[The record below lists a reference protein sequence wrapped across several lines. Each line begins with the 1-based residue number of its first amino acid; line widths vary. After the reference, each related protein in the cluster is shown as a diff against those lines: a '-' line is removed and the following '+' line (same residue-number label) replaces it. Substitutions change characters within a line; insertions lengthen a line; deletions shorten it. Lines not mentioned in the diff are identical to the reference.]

1 MRGKTNTNRR
11 TFFKKASALGGTIGL
26 GAPINFLSAHSQKN
40 NNTSQQNIKPKPL
53 KIGDTIGIVA
63 PGFTL
68 PKPELVRNFA
78 NMLEKEGYNVIF
90 GPNTFGKY
98 GYFSGTDEQRASD
111 LNEMFRNKEV
121 RGIVAARGGWGGAR
135 ILSLLDY
142 EAIKADPK
150 VFIGYSD
157 ITSLLLAIYQKTGL
171 VTFHGPVGT
180 SDWNRFSYKHYK
192 RIIIKEKAYKIKGTK
207 KVKSDSSLEE
217 AETARYVINEGK
229 ATGTLVGGNLTV
241 FCGMVGSEY
250 LPDFEGKILFLEDVG
265 EAVYRIDRYLTQ
277 LKLAGILDKLAG
289 IVFASCA
296 SCEEKE
302 DRSDNFTLHDILQFH
317 LEPLKIPAF
326 FGLLSG
332 HLKEQYTL
340 PVGVEVEIDAK
351 KGNIKLLEEAV
362 KA

>member
-1 MRGKTNTNRR
+1 MGLTAHTNLLQANTQSN
-11 TFFKKASALGGTIGL
+11 LN
-26 GAPINFLSAHSQKN
+26 API
-40 NNTSQQNIKPKPL
+40 QNIKPLPL
-53 KIGDTIGIVA
+53 QKGDTIGIVA

-78 NMLEKEGYNVIF
+78 KMLEEEGYSVIF
-90 GPNTFGKY
+90 GTHTFGKH
-98 GYFSGTDEQRASD
+98 GYFSGTDAQRAGD
-111 LNEMFRNKEV
+111 LNAMFANKEV
-121 RGIVAARGGWGGAR
+121 KGIVAARGGWGCAR

-142 EAIKADPK
+142 DAIKADPK

-157 ITSLLLAIYQKTGL
+157 ITSLLLGIYQKTGL

-192 RIIIKEKAYKIKGTK
+192 KVIIKEKSYKIRGTK
-207 KVKSDSSLEE
+207 KVKSDATIED

-241 FCGMVGSEY
+241 LCGMIGSEY
-250 LPDFEGKILFLEDVG
+250 LPDFEGKILFIEDVG
-265 EAVYRIDRYLTQ
+265 EAVYRIDRYLTH
-277 LKLAGILDKLAG
+277 LKLAGILDKISGL
-289 IVFASCA
+289 VFASCA
-296 SCEEKE
+296 SCEEEE
-302 DRSDNFTLHDILQFH
+302 DRNDNFTLREILQFH
-317 LEPLKIPAF
+317 LEPLGIPAF

-340 PVGVEVEIDAK
+340 PLGVQVEINAK

>member
-1 MRGKTNTNRR
+1 MQGKTSTNRR
-11 TFFKKASALGGTIGL
+11 SFVKKASVIGSTLGFSSQL
-26 GAPINFLSAHSQKN
+26 NLLSAHPQTTKN
-40 NNTSQQNIKPKPL
+40 PNLQNIKPLPL
-53 KIGDTIGIVA
+53 KKGDTIGIVA

-78 NMLEKEGYNVIF
+78 SMLEEEGYQVIF
-90 GPNTFGKY
+90 GENTFGKY
-98 GYFSGTDEQRASD
+98 GYFSGTDEERASD
-111 LNEMFRNKEV
+111 LNEMFRNKAV
-121 RGIVAARGGWGGAR
+121 KGIVAARGGWGGAR

-180 SDWNRFSYKHYK
+180 SDWNRFSYKHYNK
-192 RIIIKEKAYKIKGTK
+192 ILIKEKAYKIRGTK
-207 KVKSDSSLEE
+207 KVKPDATIEE
-217 AETARYVINEGK
+217 AETARYLINDGK

-241 FCGMVGSEY
+241 LCGMVGSEY

-296 SCEEKE
+296 SCEEE
-302 DRSDNFTLHDILQFH
+302 DRSDNFTLREILKFH

-340 PVGVEVEIDAK
+340 PIGVNVEIDAK